1 MFVNDLVFKNL
12 KKIEK
17 KRFDTLMPLGVWIIL
32 ISSIDVEEK
41 MQKNVKRNETVKTIG
56 PYQSAIVKQVKL
68 LENSQNSRKN
78 FAEKPLEKT
87 A

>member
-1 MFVNDLVFKNL
+1 
-12 KKIEK
+12 
-17 KRFDTLMPLGVWIIL
+17 
-32 ISSIDVEEK
+32 